1 MTGMLPSFRTC
12 LKMGLT
18 IGLISMAGSALP
30 AATQTSGLDSTV
42 VEARDAARKQ
52 DRNRLAAARAVMQAA
67 AHPLTSWLK
76 AEYVLPAN
84 MPSKLATLM
93 TFQPPIARLNAAAP

>member
-1 MTGMLPSFRTC
+1 MTGLMPSFRTC

-67 AHPLTSWLK
+67 AHPLTSWV
-76 AEYVLPAN
+76 EYWDL
-84 MPSKLATLM
+84 SS
-93 TFQPPIARLNAAAP
+93 RLTTAQVDEVEAFYTRWSGS